1 MRILQLA
8 NFVSPTSGGIKTAL
22 GQWARR
28 YRAEGHTVGAIVP
41 ATGDD
46 WAWDTPAQVR
56 AVGSWPLPGSAGY
69 RLMTGRAE
77 IAEAIAAFR
86 PDVLEISDRTTLRW
100 VPRWARA
107 RGIACVMVAHENVTD
122 VARTWGVPRAVASA
136 VANGL
141 NAASAAGL
149 DAVVT
154 PSAYAASE
162 FRRIGVPAHVVPL
175 GVDRGVF
182 RPRSEI
188 ERGDGAPARRSGGP
202 LHLVHVGRLSQE
214 KYPFLSVKTL
224 VELVLRDVDAELT
237 IVGDG
242 PHRERVARAAAGFPV
257 ELVGHR
263 RPDEVAAILRDADV
277 VLAPAPAET
286 FGLAALEAMACGV
299 PVVCGDTGALAE
311 VVGDGGRAVP
321 AHATSFANA
330 VVQLAGAERAPVRE
344 RALARAEGLTWEASA
359 HAMLRV
365 HAGVL
370 GHHLPAAAGA

>member
-8 NFVSPTSGGIKTAL
+8 SFVSPTSGGIKTAL
-22 GQWARR
+22 SQWARR
-28 YRAEGHTVGAIVP
+28 YRAQGHTVGAIVP

-77 IAEAIAAFR
+77 VAEAIAAFR

-100 VPRWARA
+100 VPWWARA

-122 VARTWGVPRAVASA
+122 VARTWGVPRTVASA

-162 FRRIGVPAHVVPL
+162 FRRIGVAAHVVPL

-182 RPRSEI
+182 RPRSEGS
-188 ERGDGAPARRSGGP
+188 RPGAAPGGT

-224 VELVLRDVDAELT
+224 IELVLWGIDAELT

-330 VVQLAGAERAPVRE
+330 VLSLAGAERE
-344 RALARAEGLTWEASA
+344 RARAAALARAEGLTWEASA
-359 HAMLRV
+359 HAMLGV

-370 GHHLPAAAGA
+370 GRRLPAAAGA